1 DFFAALDPGLLTGD
15 AHTFVNCRGIV
26 GADFRADA
34 VLQRSDN
41 FSARRVIFRVRGE
54 DQEHIQRQA
63 QRIALNLDVA
73 FLHDVEEAH
82 LDFSGKVGQFVDGK
96 DSAVGARQQSIVNGE
111 LIGKVAASTS
121 GADGV
126 NVAENVRDGHVGR
139 GQFFHV
145 TLVTRQPGNGS
156 VFALRSHLFA
166 AGAANGPQRVI
177 VNFAAGNHGDFR
189 VEQLNQA
196 AK

>member
-1 DFFAALDPGLLTGD
+1 
-15 AHTFVNCRGIV
+15 
-26 GADFRADA
+26 
-34 VLQRSDN
+34 
-41 FSARRVIFRVRGE
+41 
-54 DQEHIQRQA
+54 
-63 QRIALNLDVA
+63 
-73 FLHDVEEAH
+73 
-82 LDFSGKVGQFVDGK
+82 DGK

-196 AK
+196 AKDAALGLAAQPQQNKIMAREQCVHDLRNHTVLIAVHAREKRI